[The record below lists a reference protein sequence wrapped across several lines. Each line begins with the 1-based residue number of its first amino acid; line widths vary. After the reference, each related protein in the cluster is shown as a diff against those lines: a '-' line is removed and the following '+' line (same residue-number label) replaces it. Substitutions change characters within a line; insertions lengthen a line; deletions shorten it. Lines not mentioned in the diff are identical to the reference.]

1 MTSPNLAANPLHTAG
16 HDPHSGEGARALR
29 RAVER
34 TLRAISY
41 AACALIIIGFVAFS
55 YDQIWVVSD
64 QAQKQIA
71 NAELADPSP
80 AGERAREHEHTKA
93 RETIDDANDALLK
106 PFAGIA
112 TTTQPW
118 LSRLIPTLLAL
129 LVYGFGLG
137 YLASLARGRFRR

>member
-1 MTSPNLAANPLHTAG
+1 MTIRKLAATPVHAAG
-16 HDPHSGEGARALR
+16 RDPHSGASVRALR
-29 RAVER
+29 RGVER
-34 TLRAISY
+34 TLRTISY
-41 AACALIIIGFVAFS
+41 AACALVIIGFVAFS
-55 YDQIWVVSD
+55 YDQIWIVSD

-71 NAELADPSP
+71 NTALADPSP

-93 RETIDDANDALLK
+93 RETIDDANDVLLK

-112 TTTQPW
+112 TTTEPW

-137 YLASLARGRFRR
+137 YLASFARGRFTR

>member
-1 MTSPNLAANPLHTAG
+1 MTIRKLAATTVPT
-16 HDPHSGEGARALR
+16 DPHSGDSARAFR

-34 TLRAISY
+34 TLRTISY
-41 AACALIIIGFVAFS
+41 AACALVIIGFVAFA

-64 QAQKQIA
+64 SAQKQIA
-71 NAELADPSP
+71 NTALADPSP

-93 RETIDDANDALLK
+93 REMIDDANDVLLK

-112 TTTQPW
+112 TTTEPW
-118 LSRLIPTLLAL
+118 VSRLVPALLAL

-137 YLASLARGRFRR
+137 YLASFARGRFLR